1 MYNEYPKDYFQIKYE
16 DGIKKFYFRI
26 NNEDIEVSEEVF
38 KVCKRSQDKIQ
49 YQKRKQA
56 TQSIIHYENID
67 DVAFLFTQE
76 YLNSDIINNLFL
88 NNLIEIIKDEIHCLP
103 KEYQNIAFDIFF
115 NELTVRET
123 ADLLHIPKST
133 VQRKK
138 IKIQK
143 IIKVKKVPIK
153 SELFIFQ

>member
-1 MYNEYPKDYFQIKYE
+1 MYNEYPKDYFQIKHQV
-16 DGIKKFYFRI
+16 GIKKFYFRI

-67 DVAFLFTQE
+67 DVAFLFAQE
-76 YLNSDIINNLFL
+76 YLNSDIVNKLFL
-88 NNLIEIIKDEIHCLP
+88 NNLIEIIKVEIHCLP
-103 KEYQNIAFDIFF
+103 KSYQKIAIEIFLHG
-115 NELTVRET
+115 LTIRET

-143 IIKVKKVPIK
+143 KLKEKIKKMG
-153 SELFIFQ
+153 QM